1 MPPILEQLKQ
11 QFLAISLGRRLLMLG
26 ILVAA
31 GIGIQS
37 FVGWQKERGL
47 KPIYSGLSAED
58 AGQVTQKL
66 KESGVEYRLGE
77 SGSSILVPEERIPEL
92 RLEMATAGIPR
103 TGRIGFE
110 LFDRTSFGTT
120 DFAEHVN
127 YRRAVEGELARSVM
141 ALSEVEDAR
150 VHVTFPK
157 DSIYTESRQAAKAS
171 VLLKLRPGVTLA
183 PPSVSAVTHLVS
195 SAVEGLSPDQVSVL
209 DMRGRLLNKPRR
221 GSATEGEEASELT
234 LELQQRIEK
243 ELLLKIQATLTP
255 LLGEDKFRSA
265 VSVECERNS
274 GEESA
279 ETFDPDK
286 SVLVSSQSSIDSI
299 RSPGAASGT
308 PGVAA
313 NQPGSTP
320 TAATLPSTSR
330 KTETN
335 SYQTSRTVRKMKLSQ
350 GAISSLSISV
360 LLDQG
365 VRWEKSGSGMQRV
378 LIPPSP
384 DTIKVIRELISG
396 VTGLKKERGDQ
407 LIVESLPFESTMN
420 AEPPPQPALPPANKQ
435 APGVTVFGVAMTP
448 ETAMRDPRVLGAT
461 GALVLLLAG
470 GVFLLMRSAKRKR
483 GNRIAAEAAARALPS
498 GKGLAVLDTALSGDR
513 QIGASEPAQEE
524 ADLLESARREV
535 QSNPEVFAS
544 VIQIWLAEVEAK

>member
-11 QFLAISLGRRLLMLG
+11 QFLAIPLGRRLLMLG
-26 ILVAA
+26 VLVAA
-31 GIGIQS
+31 GIGIQY
-37 FVGWQKERGL
+37 FVGWQKDRGL

-66 KESGVEYRLGE
+66 KESGVQYRLGDG
-77 SGSSILVPEERIPEL
+77 GSSILVPEERIPEL

-157 DSIYTESRQAAKAS
+157 DSIYTESRQPAKAS
-171 VLLKLRPGVTLA
+171 VLLKLRPGVSLA

-221 GSATEGEEASELT
+221 GSATEGEETSELT

-243 ELLLKIQATLTP
+243 ELLQKIQATLTP

-286 SVLVSSQSSIDSI
+286 SVIVSSQSSIDTI
-299 RSPGAASGT
+299 RSTGAASGT

-313 NQPGSTP
+313 NQPGANPTP
-320 TAATLPSTSR
+320 VVIPNTSR

-335 SYQTSRTVRKMKLSQ
+335 AYQTSRTVRKMKLTQ
-350 GAISSLSISV
+350 GAITSLSISV

-365 VRWEKSGSGMQRV
+365 VRWEKTASGMQRV

-384 DTIKVIRELISG
+384 DTIKVIRELITG
-396 VTGLKKERGDQ
+396 VAGLKKERGDQ

-420 AEPPPQPALPPANKQ
+420 AEPPPQVAATPNKQ
-435 APGVTVFGVAMTP
+435 GPGTTLPGTNMTL
-448 ETAMRDPRVLGAT
+448 ESAMRDPRVLG
-461 GALVLLLAG
+461 GAGGVVLLL
-470 GVFLLMRSAKRKR
+470 GVVIFFLTRMSKRKR
-483 GNRIAAEAAARALPS
+483 AAKIAAEAAAKALPS
-498 GKGLAVLDTALSGDR
+498 AGGLAALDAALSGDR
-513 QIGASEPAQEE
+513 QLGAGAMPPEE
-524 ADLLESARREV
+524 EEDILELVRREV
-535 QSNPEVFAS
+535 QANPDAFAD
-544 VIQIWLAEVEAK
+544 VIQVWLAEVEAK